1 MAIYRAVGHAS
12 EPSRRMLRASRH
24 DVDLPPAIAATAESH
39 AGRIFPRQGVLHRVR
54 YNAIVADT
62 IIDELMSY
70 VRFSKDDARHL
81 ASLAGPLGPGL
92 PEVVQRFYDEILKH
106 RDARRVFTGGQA
118 QLDRLRGHFLNW
130 LKTLFSGTYDEA
142 YFRQRESIGHVHVR
156 VGLPQHYMPAAME
169 VVWQELQRLIRAAS
183 FPDVEKKLSAL
194 HKLLALETAVMLES
208 YKERYTDQVR
218 DVERKVL
225 HERLSRAEHL
235 AEIGQLAA
243 SLAHEIKNPLA
254 GISGAIQVIRDSTAG
269 DNPHRPILEEI
280 LRQITRLDRTV
291 KDLLDYARPTKP
303 QIRVCEISTIAQRV
317 ARLLGRETAFTR
329 IRLEVVCDGA
339 PSIEADE
346 QQIAQLMMNLL
357 LNAAHASPDG
367 GRVRIRAVGESDEVL
382 ISVEDEG
389 HGMDEDVCRRAF
401 EPFFTTKARGTGLG
415 LSICQR
421 IVESLRGTIEISSE
435 RNRGTTVTIRMPIR
449 QAKAPA
455 RAGGLSRTPFEADSI
470 ELGGDA

>member
-1 MAIYRAVGHAS
+1 
-12 EPSRRMLRASRH
+12 MLRANRHRVDSPARVDASVESRAAA
-24 DVDLPPAIAATAESH
+24 AIPRE
-39 AGRIFPRQGVLHRVR
+39 GRFSGVR
-54 YNAIVADT
+54 YNVTVADT
-62 IIDELMSY
+62 IVDELMSY
-70 VRFSKDDARHL
+70 VGFTTDDARQL
-81 ASLAGPLGPGL
+81 ASLAGPLSPGL
-92 PEVVQRFYDEILKH
+92 PQVVQRFYDEILKH
-106 RDARRVFTGGQA
+106 PEARQVFAGGQA

-130 LKTLFSGTYDEA
+130 LQTLLGGTYDEA

-183 FPDVEKKLSAL
+183 FPDVEQKLAAL

-208 YKERYTDQVR
+208 YKDRYTDQVR
-218 DVERKVL
+218 DVERRVL

-303 QIRVCEISTIAQRV
+303 QIRVCEIPAITQRV

-329 IRLEVVCDGA
+329 IRLDVACDSA
-339 PSIEADE
+339 PAIEADE

-357 LNAAHASPDG
+357 LNAAHASADG
-367 GRVRIRAVGESDEVL
+367 GRVRIRAVGEGDDVL

-421 IVESLRGTIEISSE
+421 IVESLRGSIEISSQ

-449 QAKAPA
+449 QARAPA
-455 RAGGLSRTPFEADSI
+455 RTGGLSQVPFEADSI